1 MNLTVFLSAR
11 DGKNPTHL
19 LRSKKLG
26 EAITRS
32 GHTLVYGG
40 SQEGCMGAVS
50 DAVLENKG
58 QVIAV
63 YPEGVLPLE
72 PPRQNATELYLAKNM
87 DERKR
92 KLIDLGEAFIIL
104 PGGFGTMEEVFQ
116 LLTEMSIGQTEIRP
130 VIFIDKDFYLPLFN
144 MIQQQTK
151 EEMLSLEVLEAV
163 HLVETT
169 EQAMQLLGD
178 LNYEQAI

>member
-11 DGKNPTHL
+11 DGKSPAHIQ
-19 LRSKKLG
+19 RSKKLG
-26 EAITRS
+26 EEITRC

-50 DAVLENKG
+50 DAVLRNKG

-63 YPEGVLPLE
+63 YPDGLLPLE
-72 PPRQNATELYLAKNM
+72 PPRENATELYLAKNM

-130 VIFIDKDFYLPLFN
+130 VIFIDNEFYLPLFN
-144 MIQQQTK
+144 MIQLQAQ
-151 EEMLSLEVLEAV
+151 EEMLSTEVLEAV

-169 EQAMQLLGD
+169 EQAMQLLGE
-178 LNYEQAI
+178 LNYEQAV